1 MHHPY
6 SSVYSCF
13 THRQQGAQPVLSS
26 IPVPGAGQPQRFAML
41 AVGCKAG
48 IVWLWRYSVPHQY
61 SPSGSPSSEAF
72 TLVPIFA

>member
-1 MHHPY
+1 MLL
-6 SSVYSCF
+6 SVQLLHSLYLK
-13 THRQQGAQPVLSS
+13 AVEPVVKS
-26 IPVPGAGQPQRFAML
+26 VVVFNAGQPQRFAML

-61 SPSGSPSSEAF
+61 SPSGSPSPEAF